1 MQGVHTNLQMG
12 SLLCVAL
19 CVQVP
24 VASSVVNGG
33 TGAVTLTYSYTV
45 VSADPTGALYY
56 YLPFVD
62 FGYNSVTPS
71 LIQVEVAGLVIGA

>member
-1 MQGVHTNLQMG
+1 
-12 SLLCVAL
+12 
-19 CVQVP
+19 
-24 VASSVVNGG
+24 VVNGG